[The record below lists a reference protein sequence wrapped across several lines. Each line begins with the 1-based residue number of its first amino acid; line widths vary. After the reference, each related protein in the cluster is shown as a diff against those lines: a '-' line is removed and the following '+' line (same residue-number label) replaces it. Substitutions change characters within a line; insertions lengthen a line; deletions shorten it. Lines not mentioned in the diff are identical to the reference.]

1 MKSTVIGLDLA
12 KTVFHYVNVDAS
24 GKPLGKRE
32 LSRTQMIRHFSNME
46 PSRIAMEACGSSHY
60 WARTLTAMGHT
71 AELLPPQFVKP
82 YLRGQKND
90 FNDAK
95 AIGLASIAGG
105 IRPVEIKSEAQQI
118 DIAYQTARSLVSRQR
133 TAQGNHIR
141 GLLAEFGIA
150 VRTGFKPLREKLCE
164 LTDVG
169 STLAPR
175 LKSLLADEYEH
186 LCELDQRLEW
196 HDREVKRTAKESVR
210 CQALIEMP
218 GIGPVVSVALVNWFG
233 DAKQYKRGR
242 DAAAALGLVPSQH
255 SSGGKSRLGKIS
267 KRGDSFTRCQIV
279 HGARAAVRAA
289 ANKDDNLSR
298 WIQALV
304 ERRGVNKA
312 TVALANKLVRI
323 AWAILATGCC
333 YEQKLAAKV

>member
-1 MKSTVIGLDLA
+1 
-12 KTVFHYVNVDAS
+12 
-24 GKPLGKRE
+24 
-32 LSRTQMIRHFSNME
+32 
-46 PSRIAMEACGSSHY
+46 
-60 WARTLTAMGHT
+60 
-71 AELLPPQFVKP
+71 
-82 YLRGQKND
+82 
-90 FNDAK
+90 
-95 AIGLASIAGG
+95 LASIAGG
-105 IRPVEIKSEAQQI
+105 IRPVEIKSEVRQV

-233 DAKQYKRGR
+233 DATQYKRGR

-289 ANKDDNLSR
+289 TNKNDNLSR

-304 ERRGVNKA
+304 ARRGVNKA

-333 YEQKLAAKV
+333 YEQRLAAKA